1 MDTISFAR
9 GVPAPDCL
17 PEEELADCAR
27 TVLERDGKT
36 ILSYGS
42 GAGYTPLRELI
53 AEWFN
58 VHPYQV
64 MLTNGALQGFVLLA
78 QHFGRGQTVYVESP
92 TYDRPLKILLET
104 GMSIV
109 SMTCDDQ
116 GLVPQEVED
125 SLRMNPKPAFI
136 YTIPTFQ
143 NPSGRTIP
151 EERRREIVGIAQAQS
166 VPILEDDPYGLIRFE
181 GEAPPAM
188 FDLAKDSVIYTS
200 SFSKTV
206 APGLRVGWYIL
217 PNELAGSLIERAN
230 ATYITPV
237 LLGQAVVYEF
247 IRRGSFEPNLIRING
262 LLGERRDAML
272 AALEKHFEGSVW
284 SRPEGGYFIWL
295 ELPAGMSAKQVL
307 ERAEG
312 VTAVLGSDFGGNY
325 NTIRLAYSYVSP
337 EEIDLGIERLA
348 SAVAAQA
355 AEASQAV

>member
-9 GVPAPDCL
+9 GVPAPECIPD
-17 PEEELADCAR
+17 EELADCAR

-53 AEWFN
+53 AEWFK

-64 MLTNGALQGFVLLA
+64 VLTNGALQGFVLLA

-125 SLRMNPKPAFI
+125 SLRMNPKPAFV

-151 EERRREIVGIAQAQS
+151 EGRRREIVGIAQAQN
-166 VPILEDDPYGLIRFE
+166 VVILEDDPYGLIRFE

-188 FDLAKDSVIYTS
+188 FDLAKETVIYTS

-217 PNELAGSLIERAN
+217 PSELAGSLIERAN

-247 IRRGSFEPNLIRING
+247 IRRGSFEPNLVRVNG
-262 LLGERRDAML
+262 LLKERRDAML
-272 AALEKHFEGSVW
+272 AALEKHFAGSVW

-295 ELPAGMSAKQVL
+295 ELPSGMSAKQVL
-307 ERAEG
+307 DRAEG
-312 VTAVLGSDFGGNY
+312 VTAVLGTDFGGNY

-337 EEIDLGIERLA
+337 EEIDVGIERLA
-348 SAVAAQA
+348 AAVAAQA
-355 AEASQAV
+355 DEASQTV